1 MNQHNTPPPDDRVS
15 AYLDGEL
22 SAEESAKIEHL
33 IATDDRYSQLAKDLL
48 QLQTRLKELPHS
60 KLSSDLSA
68 RILQLAELKSLPPA
82 TTRIT
87 SQKSRRWSRAVWGV
101 TAAMAA
107 SLLCMFLWSRQSAR
121 NMQPL
126 AQLQRDNIPQFDL
139 RSEQGDATLP
149 EHEVT
154 RKRSAK
160 HSSDKSPATTVHQPE
175 QGRPQG
181 PQSKT
186 APPEHALGQEDV
198 VPFKAILAAP
208 SAEEK
213 HKSRG
218 RPQNRSLEP
227 DHSSADDPSFPS
239 SIVASG
245 SPDLIIL
252 VDVPGEMIH
261 QRHLDYSL
269 VRHGIF
275 FNALE
280 NNPASDAGQ
289 SNRDD
294 IVNDQLRDTLEKVK
308 EDLVQPSPATA
319 ADAAADSTKQPQHDL
334 IFVSATHHQIQETL
348 QDLQQHTDKFLRV
361 TVRTVTPNSPLAQS
375 RPLVPSQDLNAALS
389 ADTNPEFRTFQRAQK
404 QVSGKAV
411 IDNKNTNT
419 RRHGSAKRLNPKTFG
434 LSHLTFADQSPSP
447 LSLQD
452 LEILQEGG
460 PPGLDANQNNP
471 PNTHHLQTNPVKDK
485 TEPLADD
492 TVNSDRMVQVLF
504 LVRATKQD

>member
-22 SAEESAKIEHL
+22 SAEESARMEHL

-48 QLQTRLKELPHS
+48 QLRTRLKELPHG

-87 SQKSRRWSRAVWGV
+87 SHKSRRWSRAVWGV

-107 SLLCMFLWSRQSAR
+107 SLLCMFLWSRQSAWDK
-121 NMQPL
+121 QHL
-126 AQLQRDNIPQFDL
+126 AQLQIDNISQFDL
-139 RSEQGDATLP
+139 QSEQVDATLP
-149 EHEVT
+149 EHKVT

-160 HSSDKSPATTVHQPE
+160 HSSDKSPVKMVHQPE
-175 QGRPQG
+175 QGRLQG
-181 PQSKT
+181 PQLKT
-186 APPEHALGQEDV
+186 APPEHALGQGDV
-198 VPFKAILAAP
+198 VPSKALLATP
-208 SAEEK
+208 RAEEK
-213 HKSRG
+213 HQNRG
-218 RPQNRSLEP
+218 RRQNHSLEP

-239 SIVASG
+239 SIVASRP
-245 SPDLIIL
+245 PDLIIL

-261 QRHLDYSL
+261 QRHLDNSL

-280 NNPASDAGQ
+280 NHPASDAGQ
-289 SNRDD
+289 GNPDD

-308 EDLVQPSPATA
+308 EDLVQPSHATA
-319 ADAAADSTKQPQHDL
+319 AGAAAGSTEQPQHDL
-334 IFVSATHHQIQETL
+334 IFVSATHNQIQETL
-348 QDLQQHTDKFLRV
+348 QDLQQNTDKFLRV
-361 TVRTVTPNSPLAQS
+361 TVRTVTSNSHLAQS
-375 RPLVPSQDLNAALS
+375 RPLVPSQDLNAALP
-389 ADTNPEFRTFQRAQK
+389 ADTNREFRTFQRAQK

-411 IDNKNTNT
+411 VDNKNTNT
-419 RRHGSAKRLNPKTFG
+419 RRRGSAKRLNPKTFG
-434 LSHLTFADQSPSP
+434 LSHLTLADQSPAP

-452 LEILQEGG
+452 VEMLQEGG
-460 PPGLDANQNNP
+460 PLGLDADQNNP
-471 PNTHHLQTNPVKDK
+471 PNTNHLQTKPVKDK
-485 TEPLADD
+485 TKPLADG

>member
-22 SAEESAKIEHL
+22 SAEESAQIEHL

-107 SLLCMFLWSRQSAR
+107 SLLCMFLWSRQSAWD
-121 NMQPL
+121 MQPL

-139 RSEQGDATLP
+139 RSEQGDATI
-149 EHEVT
+149 
-154 RKRSAK
+154 
-160 HSSDKSPATTVHQPE
+160 PE
-175 QGRPQG
+175 QGRLQG

-186 APPEHALGQEDV
+186 APPEHVLGQGDV
-198 VPFKAILAAP
+198 VPFKAILSTP
-208 SAEEK
+208 SAEKK

-218 RPQNRSLEP
+218 RHQNRSLEP

-239 SIVASG
+239 SIVASRP
-245 SPDLIIL
+245 PDLIIL

-261 QRHLDYSL
+261 QRHLDHSL

-275 FNALE
+275 FNTLE
-280 NNPASDAGQ
+280 NNPASAAGQ
-289 SNRDD
+289 GNRDD
-294 IVNDQLRDTLEKVK
+294 IANDQPRDTLENVK

-319 ADAAADSTKQPQHDL
+319 ADAAAGSTKQPQHDL

-348 QDLQQHTDKFLRV
+348 QELQQNTDKFLRV
-361 TVRTVTPNSPLAQS
+361 TVRTVTSNSPLAQS
-375 RPLVPSQDLNAALS
+375 RPLVPSQNLNAALP
-389 ADTNPEFRTFQRAQK
+389 ADTNSEFRTFQQAQK

-419 RRHGSAKRLNPKTFG
+419 RRHGSATRLNPKNFG

-447 LSLQD
+447 LSLHD
-452 LEILQEGG
+452 VEMLQEGD
-460 PPGLDANQNNP
+460 PPGLDADQNNP
-471 PNTHHLQTNPVKDK
+471 PNTNHLQTNPAKNK
-485 TEPLADD
+485 TKPLADD